1 MSKIIIQGG
10 RLIDPETGLDEV
22 GDLVIED
29 GRVLA
34 LATAAEGGAGAFLAE
49 EDAEIIDAAGL
60 LVTPGLIDMHAHL
73 REPGD
78 EEEET
83 IWSGSRAAVAGGIT
97 TVAAVPNTCLL
108 YTSPS
113 PRARGGARMPS
124 AA

>member
-1 MSKIIIQGG
+1 MSKIILQGG
-10 RLIDPETGLDEV
+10 RLIDPETGLDET

-34 LATAAEGGAGAFLAE
+34 LATAAEGGAAEFLAE
-49 EDAEIIDAAGL
+49 EDAEILDVTGL

-83 IWSGSRAAVAGGIT
+83 IWSGSRAAVALSLIHI
-97 TVAAVPNTCLL
+97 
-108 YTSPS
+108 
-113 PRARGGARMPS
+113 
-124 AA
+124 

>member
-10 RLIDPETGLDEV
+10 RLLDPETGLDEI

-29 GRVLA
+29 DRVLA
-34 LATAAEGGAGAFLAE
+34 LATAAEGGAGAYSTE
-49 EDAEIIDAAGL
+49 EDAEVIDAAGL
-60 LVTPGLIDMHAHL
+60 IVTPGLIDMHAHL

-97 TVAAVPNTCLL
+97 TVAAFPNTE
-108 YTSPS
+108 P
-113 PRARGGARMPS
+113 AVDNEAS
-124 AA
+124 A